1 MRGFFAACLVLLSY
15 GAAMAQFA
23 MGITAGVNY
32 GGPIGKIEG
41 SGKPIPGL
49 IGGAVFNYKLS
60 PKWNLAAMLLYSS
73 RSAEYQQTSTNDS
86 TVYVT
91 VGQNQVPVT
100 TNYTSNINGTLR
112 LHYIDVPLLASYYVT
127 KCGTVDFGPL
137 FSYIVA
143 GSDKGTNDIVFVE
156 NGVFNQKVQYNNI
169 GELNRFDYGAT
180 LGGTYHTKF
189 GLNVALRASRSFRSV
204 YRKGFFSSRGFTETG
219 LYNTFVHL
227 TLGYTFGNHAS
238 AN

>member
-1 MRGFFAACLVLLSY
+1 MRGLFVAYLVLLSC
-15 GAAMAQFA
+15 GAAIAQFA
-23 MGITAGVNY
+23 MGLTAGVNY

-41 SGKPIPGL
+41 TGKPIPGL

-60 PKWNLAAMLLYSS
+60 PKWNVAAMLLYSF
-73 RSAEYQQTSTNDS
+73 RGAEYQQASTNDS

-100 TNYTSNINGTLR
+100 TNYTANINGTLR
-112 LHYIDVPLLASYYVT
+112 LHYIDMPLLASYYIA
-127 KCGTVDFGPL
+127 KRGTIDFGPQ
-137 FSYIVA
+137 FSYLVG

-156 NGVFNQKVQYNNI
+156 NGIFNQKVQYNNI
-169 GELNRFDYGAT
+169 DELNRFDYGVT
-180 LGGTYHTKF
+180 LGGTYYTKF
-189 GLNVALRASRSFRSV
+189 GLNVGLRASRGFRSD